1 MEAVIA
7 TGGKQYCVTTGQV
20 ISVEK
25 LPGEKG
31 AAVEFKSVLLVNRDG
46 QVISGEKALS
56 GAKVS
61 GEVVAQG
68 RRRKVMSR
76 EVQAPE
82 ELSPEP
88 RPPPGGHD
96 GPDHEDRGL
105 GRDGS
110 QEGRRQLEKRPGLES
125 PDARREAVRRPVRHG
140 RLHPRPPAR
149 NAVQARS
156 QRRNRLGRHAVREAG
171 RLRAASSGAETRAS

>member
-56 GAKVS
+56 RAKVS

-68 RRRKVMSR
+68 RGRKVRVVKFKRRK
-76 EVQAPE
+76 
-82 ELSPEP
+82 
-88 RPPPGGHD
+88 
-96 GPDHEDRGL
+96 
-105 GRDGS
+105 
-110 QEGRRQLEKRPGLES
+110 
-125 PDARREAVRRPVRHG
+125 
-140 RLHPRPPAR
+140 
-149 NAVQARS
+149 N
-156 QRRNRLGRHAVREAG
+156 
-171 RLRAASSGAETRAS
+171 